1 MRQYSSV
8 QVNYLK
14 DQIKNTRRGLPTWQ
28 YRQPDRQDS
37 PQSSPPGVNDDEGN
51 GDDDYNSD
59 NADDND
65 DDNYDDNDDGH
76 DDENDGENDNHLSVS
91 AGQARGEAV
100 EAALLDG
107 RTARHQSHAVGQREL
122 LQNK

>member
-1 MRQYSSV
+1 M

-14 DQIKNTRRGLPTWQ
+14 AQIKNIRGGLPTWQ
-28 YRQPDRQDS
+28 CRQPDRQDS
-37 PQSSPPGVNDDEGN
+37 PQSSLPDVDDHE
-51 GDDDYNSD
+51 YS
-59 NADDND
+59 D
-65 DDNYDDNDDGH
+65 DDNG
-76 DDENDGENDNHLSVS
+76 GENYLSVS
-91 AGQARGEAV
+91 AGQARGETV

>member
-1 MRQYSSV
+1 M
-8 QVNYLK
+8 
-14 DQIKNTRRGLPTWQ
+14 PTWQ

-37 PQSSPPGVNDDEGN
+37 PQSSLPGVNDDEGN
-51 GDDDYNSD
+51 DDDNYVSDNGDDNGD
-59 NADDND
+59 NNEDDND
-65 DDNYDDNDDGH
+65 DDNDDDHDDDNDDDNDGDN
-76 DDENDGENDNHLSVS
+76 DDDNDGENDNHLSVS

-122 LQNK
+122 LQSN

>member
-1 MRQYSSV
+1 M
-8 QVNYLK
+8 QVNYLEA
-14 DQIKNTRRGLPTWQ
+14 QIKNIRGGLPTWQ
-28 YRQPDRQDS
+28 CRQPDRQDS

-51 GDDDYNSD
+51 DDDDYDSD
-59 NADDND
+59 NGDDND
-65 DDNYDDNDDGH
+65 DDNYDDNDDEH

-107 RTARHQSHAVGQREL
+107 RPARHQSHAVGQREL
-122 LQNK
+122 LQSN

>member
-1 MRQYSSV
+1 M
-8 QVNYLK
+8 QVNY
-14 DQIKNTRRGLPTWQ
+14 QFKNTRRGLPTWQ

-51 GDDDYNSD
+51 DDDDYNSD
-59 NADDND
+59 NGDDND
-65 DDNYDDNDDGH
+65 DDNDGDN
-76 DDENDGENDNHLSVS
+76 DDENDGQNDSENDNHLSVS
-91 AGQARGEAV
+91 AGQARGETV

-107 RTARHQSHAVGQREL
+107 RAARHQSHAVGQREL